1 MLNDQDLLASMENNV
16 KKIFKEVTLTFSNGW
31 TLNWPYISK
40 YEKRKVKVTFRHQKE
55 VKIFF
60 FTLFNIEI
68 ACFSVY
74 F

>member
-1 MLNDQDLLASMENNV
+1 M
-16 KKIFKEVTLTFSNGW
+16 KG
-31 TLNWPYISK
+31 
-40 YEKRKVKVTFRHQKE
+40 KRKVKVTFRHQKE

-68 ACFSVY
+68 ACFSDY

>member
-1 MLNDQDLLASMENNV
+1 M
-16 KKIFKEVTLTFSNGW
+16 KG
-31 TLNWPYISK
+31 
-40 YEKRKVKVTFRHQKE
+40 KRKVKVMFRHQKE
-55 VKIFF
+55 LKIFF